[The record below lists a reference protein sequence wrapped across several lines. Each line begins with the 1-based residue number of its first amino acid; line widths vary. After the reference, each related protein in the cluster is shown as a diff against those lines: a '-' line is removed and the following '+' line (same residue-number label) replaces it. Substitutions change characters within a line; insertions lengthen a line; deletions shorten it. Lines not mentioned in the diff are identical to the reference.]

1 MLSNGLKAPLLLR
14 PTSVAGRFSSLACR
28 RWIEVSHPYG
38 PAPLAGPRAL
48 QKPCIAGSRSLR
60 NNQFKAKPLRSSAQR
75 SDLLLAIPG
84 FVVFGALVHILLSVF
99 DESVKQAGELARH
112 GGDGLRRPQTRT
124 QPAILRA
131 GFVLA

>member
-1 MLSNGLKAPLLLR
+1 MRRGPSCTSSRQHHNGFR
-14 PTSVAGRFSSLACR
+14 SSL
-28 RWIEVSHPYG
+28 
-38 PAPLAGPRAL
+38 AL

-112 GGDGLRRPQTRT
+112 GGDGFGSTQTGT
-124 QPAILRA
+124 QTT
-131 GFVLA
+131 VLCSQVAWAFEPGSWPH